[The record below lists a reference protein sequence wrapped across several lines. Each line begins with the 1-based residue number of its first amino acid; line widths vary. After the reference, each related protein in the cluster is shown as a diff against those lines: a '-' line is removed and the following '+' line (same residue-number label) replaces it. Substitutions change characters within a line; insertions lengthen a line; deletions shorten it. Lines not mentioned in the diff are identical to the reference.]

1 MLNQPDKNL
10 LKEFEESLN
19 PSKPEESPIPIR
31 ILGYGEISTV
41 FEITTDSQRGI
52 AYKRMPLFENK
63 DEVQKYVAIYEKYNH
78 LLEDAKIFLP
88 KHGAIDVVTDDERYV
103 LFLFQ
108 ELINPD
114 YVCNR
119 LIHSLSADAVLEL
132 VSIVLRNLDRVWAYN
147 RANHPTIEIAIDGQ
161 ISNFAMEGYN
171 QNNGD
176 IERNTKLT
184 YIDTSTP
191 MYRENGIEVLDP
203 DLFLKATPP
212 VIRFLLD
219 KLYVGEL
226 LSRYYD
232 FRKVAMDLVANFFKE
247 QKAELVPG
255 IIDVVNSFF
264 QEEASIGVN
273 PMSYKEVKKY
283 YSSDARIWNVYLRTR
298 KVHRFLVQKVLRSYY
313 PFILPVIEQR

>member
-1 MLNQPDKNL
+1 MSNQPDKNL

-63 DEVQKYVAIYEKYNH
+63 DEIQKYVAIYEKYN
-78 LLEDAKIFLP
+78 LLLKDAKINLP
-88 KHGAIDVVTDDERYV
+88 KFGAIDVITDDERYV

-114 YVCNR
+114 LICNK
-119 LIHSLSADAVLEL
+119 LIHSLPTNAVLEL
-132 VSIVLRNLDRVWAYN
+132 VYAVLRNLDNVWAYN
-147 RANHPTIEIAIDGQ
+147 RANYPTIEIAIDGQ
-161 ISNFAMEGYN
+161 ISNFAMEGYF

-176 IERNTKLT
+176 IERNSKLT

-191 MYRENGIEVLDP
+191 MYRENMREVLNP

-212 VIRFLLD
+212 VIRFFLD

-247 QKAELVPG
+247 RKAELVPG

-264 QEEASIGVN
+264 QNEASVEVQ
-273 PMSYKEVKKY
+273 PLFYKEVKKY
-283 YSSDARIWNVYLRTR
+283 YSSDARIWKVYLGTR
-298 KVHRFLVQKVLRSYY
+298 KIHRFLIQTVLRSYY